1 MLFAIC
7 FFISLHHYDVEN
19 IVLYLILCYFKL
31 MKNELSESLEKYLL
45 AIYEIVKV
53 NQAARV
59 KDVSNYLKIGGP
71 ATSDAVKTLA
81 ERGFINYVPYGII
94 TITSKGKKKAEEKI
108 NRHKTISNFLE
119 KVLLVEPEKVDE
131 SAKNIEYSMPKDVL
145 EKFVNFLTFMENC
158 SCKEPKWVQSYKYF
172 SESGKMRDK
181 CEICIANKD
190 KFDNSSC
197 CGGCCK

>member
-1 MLFAIC
+1 
-7 FFISLHHYDVEN
+7 
-19 IVLYLILCYFKL
+19 

-131 SAKNIEYSMPKDVL
+131 SAKNIE
-145 EKFVNFLTFMENC
+145 NC
-158 SCKEPKWVQSYKYF
+158 T
-172 SESGKMRDK
+172 
-181 CEICIANKD
+181 
-190 KFDNSSC
+190 
-197 CGGCCK
+197 

>member
-1 MLFAIC
+1 
-7 FFISLHHYDVEN
+7 
-19 IVLYLILCYFKL
+19 

-94 TITSKGKKKAEEKI
+94 TITSKGKKKAEEK
-108 NRHKTISNFLE
+108 
-119 KVLLVEPEKVDE
+119 D
-131 SAKNIEYSMPKDVL
+131 
-145 EKFVNFLTFMENC
+145 
-158 SCKEPKWVQSYKYF
+158 
-172 SESGKMRDK
+172 
-181 CEICIANKD
+181 
-190 KFDNSSC
+190 
-197 CGGCCK
+197 